1 MDWDIGTDT
10 RILLIP
16 CPAETA
22 DEILLYSAG
31 RCTQGSVLT
40 SMGRKSRSEGICVH
54 VQLIHFAAQWRL
66 TRYYKGTISQ

>member
-1 MDWDIGTDT
+1 MDWDTGTDMG
-10 RILLIP
+10 ILLIP

-40 SMGRKSRSEGICVH
+40 SMGRKSRREGICVY

-66 TRYYKGTISQ
+66 TQHCKGTISQ

>member
-1 MDWDIGTDT
+1 MDWNIGTDT

-16 CPAETA
+16 FRAEMA

-40 SMGRKSRSEGICVH
+40 SMGRKSRREGICVH
-54 VQLIHFAAQWRL
+54 VQLIHFAAQ
-66 TRYYKGTISQ
+66 

>member
-1 MDWDIGTDT
+1 MDWDIGTDMS
-10 RILLIP
+10 ILLIP
-16 CPAETA
+16 FRAEMA

-40 SMGRKSRSEGICVH
+40 SMGRKSMREGICVH

-66 TRYYKGTISQ
+66 TQHWKGTVAQ